1 MRIIKET
8 VLKEFYTKHPTTE
21 KQLRT
26 WVSIMRKCNFETP
39 NEVQEVYP
47 SADQVGNKRMVFN
60 ICRNEFRLIA
70 MFLYEKQRVY
80 IRFIGSHAEY
90 DNISDIKNI

>member
-1 MRIIKET
+1 MRIIKES
-8 VLKEFYTKHPTTE
+8 VLKEFYKANPSLEKHI
-21 KQLRT
+21 RT
-26 WVSIMRKCNFETP
+26 WITIMRKCNFQNP

-60 ICRNEFRLIA
+60 ICRNDYRLVT

-80 IRFIGSHAEY
+80 IRFIGTHEEY
-90 DNISDIKNI
+90 DNIPDIQNI